1 MLVSIAERIGAPIG
15 ATTCPLRVTATT
27 HTAVLEIAVTIQ
39 PMSGSATTDSGGTT
53 DSLTLRGGHVWDAP
67 YQQAIENMV
76 LPFDGHLVFDDPFNF
91 ARTLGAPVAP
101 VHSNPVPA

>member
-27 HTAVLEIAVTIQ
+27 HTAVRIAVTIQ

-53 DSLTLRGGHVWDAP
+53 DSLTRRGGHAEG
-67 YQQAIENMV
+67 Q
-76 LPFDGHLVFDDPFNF
+76 L
-91 ARTLGAPVAP
+91 APVTMLATL
-101 VHSNPVPA
+101 ALDLRAALT

>member
-27 HTAVLEIAVTIQ
+27 HTAVRDIAVTIQ

-53 DSLTLRGGHVWDAP
+53 DSLTLRGGHAEALRRTRRIVARVP
-67 YQQAIENMV
+67 T
-76 LPFDGHLVFDDPFNF
+76 DPAAVRPKVSALLSGF
-91 ARTLGAPVAP
+91 AAK
-101 VHSNPVPA
+101 N

>member
-1 MLVSIAERIGAPIG
+1 MLVSIAERIAAPIG

-67 YQQAIENMV
+67 HQQAIENMV
-76 LPFDGHLVFDDPFNF
+76 LPFDG
-91 ARTLGAPVAP
+91 RTNVRLWPKADIGSCSAHVCFWG
-101 VHSNPVPA
+101 

>member
-1 MLVSIAERIGAPIG
+1 MVSIAERIGAPIG

-53 DSLTLRGGHVWDAP
+53 DSLTLRGGHVWDAT
-67 YQQAIENMV
+67 YHQAQLLV
-76 LPFDGHLVFDDPFNF
+76 GKRDRARFHLAVALSF
-91 ARTLGAPVAP
+91 APSPA
-101 VHSNPVPA
+101 SNRFR